1 MRMIIKMPLRSTL
14 SYRGAVTDALQLI
27 ARCRFPSNEGT
38 LHVAV
43 SGGPDSV
50 GLAVLAHAAGYQLH
64 LHHVNHHLRRDSDVD
79 ARCVEALAEH
89 LDVPVSVY
97 DVAVDQ
103 SKGIEAG
110 ARAARRAV
118 LPADAVTG
126 HTMDDLAETVI
137 INLLRGAGRDGL
149 SPMVGSPT
157 KPLLRIRRQEL
168 RTFVEASS
176 VTFVLDPTNDDLTL
190 VRNDVRHTVVPMLQR
205 VAGRDI
211 VPILARQAYVMA
223 EESSWL
229 DEMTMHDRLL
239 TLETADCREL
249 RTWAPA
255 RLARWLRLVLLR
267 DDVDGVHPPTLA
279 EVERVMAVV
288 RGEATATELEG
299 GRRVSRHQ
307 QVLSITLSAP
317 ATL

>member
-1 MRMIIKMPLRSTL
+1 M
-14 SYRGAVTDALQLI
+14 SYRDAVTGASELLP
-27 ARCRFPSNEGT
+27 RCRFPTDEKT

-50 GLAVLAHAAGYQLH
+50 GLALLAHAAGLQLH
-64 LHHVNHHLRRDSDVD
+64 LHHVNHHLRDDSDRD
-79 ARCVEALAEH
+79 ARCVESLAQH
-89 LDVPVSVY
+89 LDVPVTVHH
-97 DVAVDQ
+97 VEVDRA
-103 SKGIEAG
+103 KGVEAG
-110 ARAARRAV
+110 ARAARRTV
-118 LPADAVTG
+118 MPADAVTG
-126 HTMDDLAETVI
+126 HTMDDLAETML

-157 KPLLRIRRQEL
+157 KPLLQIRRHEL
-168 RTFVEASS
+168 RDFVEQSL
-176 VTFVLDPTNDDLTL
+176 VDFVIDPTNHDRTL
-190 VRNDVRHTVVPMLQR
+190 VRNEVRHSVVPLLNR

-211 VPILARQAYVMA
+211 VPILARQAYVIA

-239 TLETADCREL
+239 TLESADCREL
-249 RTWAPA
+249 RTWHPA

-267 DDVDGVHPPTLA
+267 DDVDGLHPPTLA

-288 RGEATATELEG
+288 RGDVTATELEG
-299 GRRVSRHQ
+299 GRRVARHQ
-307 QVLSITLSAP
+307 QNLSLSVSAP